1 MKIRLMKYIKKYS
14 TMIMVCSLCLNA
26 AFIAIIDGMRDSAEQ
41 AFDQLIIA
49 ESKMSDIKHD
59 LEDLKAEQEV
69 EQAEAKWTSLGNF
82 KITHYGA
89 DCIGCSG
96 ITATGTVPQEGR
108 TIAADWSIIP
118 AGTEVMI
125 NGNTYIV
132 EDRGGAIQGN
142 VIDMF
147 AGTEAES
154 VERGVYYTEVY
165 IKEQPWNKLF

>member
-59 LEDLKAEQEV
+59 LEDLKAEQETKQ
-69 EQAEAKWTSLGNF
+69 EESKWTSLGTF
-82 KITHYGA
+82 KITHYGS

-96 ITATGTVPQEGR
+96 ITATGTIPKVNR
-108 TIAADWSIIP
+108 TIAVDWNIIP

-132 EDRGGAIQGN
+132 EDCGGAIKGN
-142 VIDMF
+142 VIDVF
-147 AGTEAES
+147 VGTEEES
-154 VERGVYYTEVY
+154 IKRGVYFAEVL
-165 IKEQPWNKLF
+165 IKE